1 MATPRKSPAKKKTTK
16 TVNDIQTRDNVVTSE
31 NDHLSKGMSDIVP
44 DRFKGTDR
52 YLDIIQWNIEWFG
65 AKKSTAKDKGRI
77 KLVTD
82 ILEDFNADLF
92 VFQEVAGPSGRY
104 PGVLD
109 EVADELTR
117 RDAGDYVV
125 YYTQAG
131 GEQRVA
137 MMWDRDWIRSKDD
150 VQDLFKR
157 GEYKQEGLKDPF
169 AGRTPMYGYF
179 TAAIPEMDTDAAIR
193 YGGGSDKFDFQILGV
208 HLKAMEDGHDQ
219 RLESAKILA
228 DWMNKTAPEV
238 DSDIMIMGDWN
249 AAPNDPCWKPFQD
262 REKSKGDVFFERIN
276 DPSDFSYLWLKNK
289 NDKYGSRIDLTAM
302 SLSSIDNV
310 KDHVSQV
317 VKWKPIED
325 VLAETRDIK
334 STAARKVLSEIK
346 EKISDHLP
354 IISRFYFSKK

>member
-1 MATPRKSPAKKKTTK
+1 MASLKKSPAKKTVKSTK
-16 TVNDIQTRDNVVTSE
+16 DIQSRNNVVTSE
-31 NDHLSKGMSDIVP
+31 NDHLSIGMQDLVP
-44 DRFKGTDR
+44 DKFKGTDR
-52 YLDIIQWNIEWFG
+52 YLDIVQWNIEWFG

-82 ILEDFNADLF
+82 ILADFNADLF

-150 VQDLFKR
+150 VQDLFNR
-157 GEYKQEGLKDPF
+157 GEYKKEGEKDPF
-169 AGRTPMYGYF
+169 AGRTPLYGYF
-179 TAAIPEMDTDAAIR
+179 TAAIPETNTEANVR
-193 YGGGSDKFDFQILGV
+193 YGGGADKFDFQILGV

-219 RLESAKILA
+219 RLESAKILSN
-228 DWMNKTAPEV
+228 WMTKTAPEI

-289 NDKYGSRIDLTAM
+289 SDKFGSRIDLAAL
-302 SLSSIDNV
+302 SLSSMNQ
-310 KDHVSQV
+310 VSGKAAEII
-317 VKWKPIED
+317 KWKPIED
-325 VLAETRDIK
+325 VLAQTRDIK
-334 STAARKVLSEIK
+334 STAARKVLNEIK

-354 IISRFYFSKK
+354 AISRFYFSKK